1 MKLRLS
7 KEFEIKMKQMEKEHM
22 ERLHLTKQETRRA
35 FDYTMENMK
44 SIYED
49 EIKSLKGKIK
59 DQDDRVAL
67 LKREKVKLEGDIQ
80 LLQERIKSNEKEKN
94 LKLEHA

>member
-7 KEFEIKMKQMEKEHM
+7 KEFELKMKSMEKEHS
-22 ERLHLTKQETRRA
+22 ERLHTTKYETRKA

-44 SIYED
+44 NIYED

-59 DQDDRVAL
+59 
-67 LKREKVKLEGDIQ
+67 E
-80 LLQERIKSNEKEKN
+80 
-94 LKLEHA
+94 